1 MQMMNLKPP
10 SAASNTK
17 FKQELYIFISI
28 KFEEVQS
35 QDVDLLIYMSVL
47 SLFFRCQVSKLYE
60 MKR

>member
-10 SAASNTK
+10 SAASNNK

-35 QDVDLLIYMSVL
+35 QDVDL
-47 SLFFRCQVSKLYE
+47 FF
-60 MKR
+60 